1 MENGYRVEVLI
12 LLRKLERLDKDQ
24 INEEERQEA
33 EEVSESTNLFTRA
46 SYITLAKSMAV

>member
-1 MENGYRVEVLI
+1 MENGYRIEVLI

-33 EEVSESTNLFTRA
+33 EEVSRFSLK
-46 SYITLAKSMAV
+46 LSMTKNSGYKHRL